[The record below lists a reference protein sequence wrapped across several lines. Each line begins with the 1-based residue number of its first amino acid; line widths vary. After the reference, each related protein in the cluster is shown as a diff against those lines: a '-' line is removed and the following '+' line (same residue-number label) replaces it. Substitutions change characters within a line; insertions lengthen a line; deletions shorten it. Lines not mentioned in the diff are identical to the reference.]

1 MMSACLP
8 LAVAY
13 VPSPGFIFGGVGPY
27 EMMIVG
33 IIAVLLFGKRL
44 PTVARSM
51 GQSFTEF
58 KKGMQGIESEIRSS
72 GSPTPSPASYDSP
85 EIDERAE
92 ATAPKFEPPTS
103 EPQQEVEKA
112 TVGE

>member
-1 MMSACLP
+1 MASLLCLTATSVAP
-8 LAVAY
+8 LA
-13 VPSPGFIFGGVGPY
+13 FIFGGVGPY

-44 PTVARSM
+44 PSVARSM

-58 KKGMQGIESEIRSS
+58 KKGMSGIEDEIRSA
-72 GSPTPSPASYDSP
+72 GSKASTPSSDYVPP

-92 ATAPKFEPPTS
+92 ATAPKFEPPMS
-103 EPQQEVEKA
+103 EPQEEKA
-112 TVGE
+112 VSAE